1 MKGYHQV
8 VLMHMNISS
17 FPDWTESY
25 PEIIQDDAKVSG
37 KNNAPMAHKEIP
49 AELA

>member
-1 MKGYHQV
+1 MKGYRLV
-8 VLMHMNISS
+8 VLMHTSTSS
-17 FPDWTESY
+17 FHDWTDCY